1 MDGAPP
7 TDARRSPCEASP
19 VGLCIARLRKKRS
32 QRSCLDC
39 RGGRTP
45 ESSGTG
51 GFNWPVGNL
60 AVRTKSQTDLAGN
73 EGIYF
78 YTSPSLPHCIGQQEG
93 VSPTQSGERSK
104 FPRGVYYLSD
114 GSCSTKGDQGS

>member
-7 TDARRSPCEASP
+7 TDARGSPCEAAP
-19 VGLCIARLRKKRS
+19 VGVCIARLRKKRS

-73 EGIYF
+73 EDIYF
-78 YTSPSLPHCIGQQEG
+78 RTSRSLPALDWPAGGTRPQPIRREIKIP
-93 VSPTQSGERSK
+93 SPLLKKSFQPNLETQ
-104 FPRGVYYLSD
+104 
-114 GSCSTKGDQGS
+114 

>member
-7 TDARRSPCEASP
+7 TDARRTSFAASP
-19 VGLCIARLRKKRS
+19 VGLRIARLGLKRS
-32 QRSCLDC
+32 QRFWLDC
-39 RGGRTP
+39 NAGPIP

-73 EGIYF
+73 EGGYLLKIPISAALDWPSGRD
-78 YTSPSLPHCIGQQEG
+78 SPAANQDRDQIPLP
-93 VSPTQSGERSK
+93 
-104 FPRGVYYLSD
+104 
-114 GSCSTKGDQGS
+114 

>member
-1 MDGAPP
+1 MDSAPP
-7 TDARRSPCEASP
+7 TDARPSPCEASP

-73 EGIYF
+73 EDIYF
-78 YTSPSLPHCIGQQEG
+78 CTSRSLPHWIGQREG
-93 VSPTQSGERSK
+93 LARSQCGERSK
-104 FPRGVYYLSD
+104 LPRGVLNMFPSET
-114 GSCSTKGDQGS
+114 GELN